1 VITFVV
7 PGPQVSTNQ
16 AYRKRGNGYGMYLSA
31 EGQDFKLR
39 IAFAA
44 KQAFRRIKPS
54 KGEFEVR
61 VTYYRPAMRG
71 DVDGPG
77 KFVLDSLEGIVY
89 ENDSQVTTFF
99 QEKGLDRENP
109 RTVISVDEL

>member
-1 VITFVV
+1 
-7 PGPQVSTNQ
+7 
-16 AYRKRGNGYGMYLSA
+16 MYLSA
-31 EGQDFKLR
+31 EGQDYKFR
-39 IAFAA
+39 IALAA

-54 KGEFEVR
+54 TKEFEVR
-61 VTYYRPAMRG
+61 VTYYRKALRG

-89 ENDSQVTTFF
+89 ENDSQVVTFF

-109 RTVISVDEL
+109 RTVISVTEL